1 VRLPVGSSVLGLCLS
16 LGLLAISGAPP
27 RALAGQAPAPGPV
40 CSSPLPDLAQLPP
53 DLQSTYQVVAT
64 YPHDPSAF
72 VEGLVW
78 FDNGF
83 FESTGLFG
91 QSTLRR
97 VEFPSGTVSNAVDL
111 SQDLFGEGLA
121 MVDDRLVQ
129 LTWQSHIG
137 FVYDRS
143 SLSRTAS
150 FPYPLDGW
158 GLTYDGA
165 DLIASDGS
173 DALTVLDPLSY
184 QPIGS
189 VHVTIGGCPVHNIN
203 ELEWIDGEIWANV
216 WLTDIVIRIDPTSGT
231 VTSYVDLSGLRDPA
245 AASNRDAVLNGIA
258 YDPDQQRLFVTG
270 KLWSRLY
277 QIDVP
282 AQPAARTP

>member
-1 VRLPVGSSVLGLCLS
+1 
-16 LGLLAISGAPP
+16 
-27 RALAGQAPAPGPV
+27 
-40 CSSPLPDLAQLPP
+40 
-53 DLQSTYQVVAT
+53 
-64 YPHDPSAF
+64 
-72 VEGLVW
+72 
-78 FDNGF
+78 
-83 FESTGLFG
+83 
-91 QSTLRR
+91 LRR

-189 VHVTIGGCPVHNIN
+189 VHVTIAGCPVHNIN